1 MPNHVSQRM
10 TLIGPHDAVKKF
22 RTAHFIHG
30 HPEGLQGE
38 IDTFAQKT
46 KEMAELQAKLD
57 AGETLDENQS
67 RDLNWWNNWGA
78 KHYENQAEEAK
89 VSLAKIAAGEPGTM
103 FSLDSFSPVAPFIFQ
118 GGLSLEDEKRTG
130 RRNWYVDNRRRFGT
144 KWDAYNCVVREEVT
158 DLGDGNSK
166 FVFYYETA
174 WSQPQPILDLIAQA
188 YPDLH
193 VTLEYLDE
201 GWCFWGV
208 RYSYGYD
215 VVDNEHTD
223 YKGDVS
229 AFKELMWL
237 ERNIGGW
244 DDERFAEFLKDLDD
258 DDRNF
263 VPEELR
269 DPALL
274 GTEEPGTLLLGYQAH

>member
-10 TLIGPHDAVKKF
+10 TLVGPHAAVQKF

-30 HPEGLQGE
+30 HPAGLQGE
-38 IDTFAQKT
+38 IDTFEKKT
-46 KEMAELQAKLD
+46 VDMAALQARVD
-57 AGETLDENQS
+57 AGETLSEDEQ
-67 RDLNWWNNWGA
+67 RELNWWNNWGA
-78 KHYENQAEEAK
+78 GYHKRQAEEAK
-89 VSLAKIAAGEPGTM
+89 ESLAKIEAGEPGTM

-118 GGLSLEDEKRTG
+118 GGLTLEDEKRTG

-144 KWDAYNCVVREEVT
+144 KWDAYSCVVREEVT

-174 WSQPQPILDLIAQA
+174 WSQPSPILDLIAQA

-208 RYSYGYD
+208 RYSYGYE
-215 VVDNEHTD
+215 VVDNEHTE

-258 DDRNF
+258 DERNF

-274 GTEEPGTLLLGYQAH
+274 GTEKPGTLLLGYQTH